1 MKYIHLCGYCNS
13 THLYNFFQPLRT
25 ALLSVSEFG
34 SSKNLLWVESYS
46 ICPVVTS
53 GFHCVVPSWC
63 IGVVSCA
70 RLFFLWRLNNAP
82 LYVHTSF
89 YPFVCWRP
97 LGCSSFLTIANS
109 AVMKE
114 IVRKRSLL
122 KWVDLRHVFWQQP
135 SNKCAQVCLFVC
147 FLLYWEAC
155 RILVL
160 WPGIEPQAVAVK
172 VLSPDPWTTREF
184 PKGISFSLK
193 KIGKHFFQTGCTNC
207 LLPSV

>member
-1 MKYIHLCGYCNS
+1 MGWTKRQRLAEWLQKQEPY
-13 THLYNFFQPLRT
+13 
-25 ALLSVSEFG
+25 
-34 SSKNLLWVESYS
+34 KNLLWVESYS

-147 FLLYWEAC
+147 FLLYWVSATVHELLLLPHSMWDLHSQTRDQTHNPCSGFLATGP
-155 RILVL
+155 
-160 WPGIEPQAVAVK
+160 PGKSLYGVF
-172 VLSPDPWTTREF
+172 LSKQNNFW
-184 PKGISFSLK
+184 ISQQHLA
-193 KIGKHFFQTGCTNC
+193 C
-207 LLPSV
+207 LLKVKH